1 MSKILCIDFDG
12 VLHSYSGGW
21 AGAEVI
27 KDPPVPGAISWLK
40 SLVAHEDLDPQI
52 YSSRSK
58 EDTGIVAMKTWLLDN
73 GLSEVELDKL
83 QFPTQKPP
91 AYLTIDDRAFTF
103 FGAFPSIDRIQ
114 NFKPWNKKKAG
125 VTTIG
130 VKLMVNGAEAGFA
143 ETEFQAEIQ
152 DSEALSF
159 MFEGFL
165 KKISVNLTR
174 VSEEDPTPAGAEPT

>member
-12 VLHSYSGGW
+12 VLHSYSSGW
-21 AGAEVI
+21 AGADVI

-40 SLVAHEDLDPQI
+40 ALIADEDMDPQI

-58 EDTGIVAMKTWLLDN
+58 EDAGIVAMKTWLLSS

-91 AYLTIDDRAFTF
+91 AFLTIDDRAFTF
-103 FGAFPSIDRIQ
+103 LGAFPSVEKIQ
-114 NFKPWNKKKAG
+114 SFKPWNKKKPG
-125 VTTIG
+125 VTTLG
-130 VKLMVNGAEAGFA
+130 VTLMVNGAEAGFA
-143 ETEFQAEIQ
+143 ETEFEVEVN
-152 DSEALSF
+152 DPDVLSY

-165 KKISVNLTR
+165 KKVSVNLSKVGT
-174 VSEEDPTPAGAEPT
+174 VGTITEDAEPT